1 MDHDRVKGSLRGEAE
16 VNPVHKFSAPLKPA
30 TANDLMRG
38 LIQYSGKHG
47 ARAGLDSSAFL
58 TRRKRT
64 FGLFHQECMNQECS

>member
-16 VNPVHKFSAPLKPA
+16 VNPAYKFSAPLKPA

-47 ARAGLDSSAFL
+47 ARAE
-58 TRRKRT
+58 TRVP
-64 FGLFHQECMNQECS
+64 S

>member
-47 ARAGLDSSAFL
+47 ARAETRVPSYHGGRQLSASS
-58 TRRKRT
+58 TR
-64 FGLFHQECMNQECS
+64 NA